1 MVKYEVDKNR
11 RVIAAMYTMGELDVR
26 DSLDRMI
33 NKIIDC
39 NSIVNID
46 IDIDKILDKY
56 EKQGRFTLIGIARCH
71 EEDKWD
77 EEKGK
82 EIARNRL
89 NRKFIVLKN
98 DIMRD
103 LINRLDNVYV
113 HTVHKLMHKLYGKEV
128 LNKKF
133 KLIGVDFTND
143 SVQPPKAYHHA

>member
-26 DSLDRMI
+26 SSLARML

-46 IDIDKILDKY
+46 INIDKILDKY
-56 EKQGRFTLIGIARCH
+56 KKQGRFTLIGIARCH

-103 LINRLDNVYV
+103 VMHRLTNVYI
-113 HTVHKLMHKLYGKEV
+113 HTTDKLRYKLYGKEIV
-128 LNKKF
+128 NKKF
-133 KLIGVDFTND
+133 KLMGVDFTKD
-143 SVQPPKAYHHA
+143 YD

>member
-56 EKQGRFTLIGIARCH
+56 EKQGRFTLIGISRCH
-71 EEDKWD
+71 EEDKWN

-113 HTVHKLMHKLYGKEV
+113 HTVHKLMYKLYGKEIA
-128 LNKKF
+128 NNKF
-133 KLIGVDFTND
+133 KLTSEDFTKD
-143 SVQPPKAYHHA
+143 YD